1 MSSIVQVLT
10 HSPNEKKR
18 EQTYL
23 EFYSKN
29 GVLSIVNAN
38 NYPAHMMTSL
48 LNERF
53 FTSDTLKIKAL
64 YDMQWY
70 DPSFG
75 ECILWYNN
83 YF

>member
-18 EQTYL
+18 KQTYL
-23 EFYSKN
+23 EFYSRN
-29 GVLSIVNAN
+29 GVLSIANAH
-38 NYPAHMMTSL
+38 NYPEHMITSL

-53 FTSDTLKIKAL
+53 FTSDKLKIKAL
-64 YDMQWY
+64 YDMQLY
-70 DPSFG
+70 DPSFS
-75 ECILWYNN
+75 ECILQYDN